1 MIVAGTG
8 TMIDTVTGMM
18 IATITGMMIEVGD
31 SSNYY
36 GR

>member
-18 IATITGMMIEVGD
+18 IATITGMMIVVGD